1 MNHGE
6 LLAVPP
12 ATDLASHWWRE
23 HGRFNNDNLRNHIVS
38 GSFACV
44 LPRSTGDETIV
55 DGLEF
60 IIIVEVDNGNTK
72 LMGNRVSWVDDYLG

>member
-23 HGRFNNDNLRNHIVS
+23 HGRFGKAGVRGHIVS
-38 GSFACV
+38 GIFC
-44 LPRSTGDETIV
+44 LRSTINFMV
-55 DGLEF
+55 
-60 IIIVEVDNGNTK
+60 
-72 LMGNRVSWVDDYLG
+72 VSNIGRDFSG